1 MRISSVNNFRNNIS
15 KTQNFNGLWGK
26 TSLLSD
32 EDPALGILKVQNI
45 SYYYPYKDENIKEA
59 EMLVQGYKNA
69 CIDESTSKPRYVV
82 NDCKLCATL
91 PFTESEFNQYRAL
104 KKGTRLNDL
113 HRSIHSFVERFY
125 LNKDQGDQTPAINCN
140 I

>member
-1 MRISSVNNFRNNIS
+1 MRVSSVNNFRSNIS

-32 EDPALGILKVQNI
+32 KDPALGILKVQDI
-45 SYYYPYKDENIKEA
+45 SYYYPFKDENIKAA

-69 CIDESTSKPRYVV
+69 YIDESTSKPRYVV
-82 NDCKLCATL
+82 NDCRLCATL
-91 PFTESEFNQYRAL
+91 PFTEAEFNQYRAL

-113 HRSIHSFVERFY
+113 HRSIHSFVGRFY
-125 LNKDQGDQTPAINCN
+125 LNKDQGSQTSAINRN
-140 I
+140 V